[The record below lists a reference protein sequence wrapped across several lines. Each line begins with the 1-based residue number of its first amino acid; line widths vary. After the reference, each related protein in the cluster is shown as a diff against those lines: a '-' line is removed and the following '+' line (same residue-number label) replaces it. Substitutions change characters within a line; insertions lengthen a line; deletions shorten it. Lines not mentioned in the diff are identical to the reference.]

1 MTIARKI
8 TALVLTTVLT
18 GPVYALSLLDAY
30 EAALEHDPTYRSAF
44 HESEA
49 GKQNEII
56 TRASL
61 LPNLAITHTDS
72 KSIGTNSQGTASP
85 ANPRELNFH
94 SQVSALTL
102 RQPIIN
108 MEAVAGYRQG
118 QAQTNS
124 SRSRFTGQ
132 SQQLIVRLVEA
143 YFEALL
149 AQHHLKLAQAQLDS
163 LTELKRVNENMLL
176 KGEGTTTDV
185 LETQSR
191 HAQAQARL
199 IEAQDE
205 VEVAQ
210 LRLESMIGRE
220 ATRLHYLSDIF
231 RADMVFLPGFEDW
244 RALALDR
251 NAELVTQR
259 HIVQSGKEEIRKSF
273 AGHTPRVDFVAS
285 LSRNKSASFIT
296 FDRDVE
302 LATVGV
308 EVNLPLYA
316 GGRVNALTNQAK
328 ANHARAEAELDAIM
342 DNVLVELR
350 RQYQRVYSSVRRIES
365 LELAVKSAK
374 LLIHATEKSIQGGIR
389 INLDLLDAQE
399 QFFNSEINL
408 AEAKYNFLLA
418 YLRLN
423 LAAGTLVL
431 DDLRKIASYFKPADS
446 TPENLT
452 TTGALVK

>member
-8 TALVLTTVLT
+8 TIMVFTAVLT
-18 GPVYALSLLDAY
+18 GPAQALSLLDAY

-49 GKQNEII
+49 GEQNEVIS
-56 TRASL
+56 RASL
-61 LPNLAITHTDS
+61 LPNLTITHTDS
-72 KSIGTNSQGTASP
+72 KSVGNNIQGTNGTT
-85 ANPRELNFH
+85 NPRDLNFH

-124 SRSRFTGQ
+124 SRARFTGQ
-132 SQQLIVRLVEA
+132 SQQLIVRLVEV
-143 YFEALL
+143 YFETLL
-149 AQHHLKLAQAQLDS
+149 AQHRLKLAQAQLDS

-191 HAQAQARL
+191 HALAQAQL

-205 VEVAQ
+205 LYGAQ

-220 ATRLHYLSDIF
+220 AVQLHHLSDIF
-231 RADMVFLPGFEDW
+231 RADMVFLPNFEDW
-244 RALALDR
+244 RALAIDR
-251 NAELVTQR
+251 NAELATQR
-259 HIVQSGKEEIRKSF
+259 HIVQSGKEEIRKTY

-285 LSRNKSASFIT
+285 LSRNKAASFFT
-296 FDRDVE
+296 ADREVE

-316 GGRVNALTNQAK
+316 GGRVNALTDQAK

-374 LLIHATEKSIQGGIR
+374 LLVHATEKSIQGGIR
-389 INLDLLDAQE
+389 INLDLLDAQ
-399 QFFNSEINL
+399 QQLFNSEINL
-408 AEAKYNFLLA
+408 AEAKYHFLLA

-431 DDLRKIASYFKPADS
+431 EDLRKIASYFTPADS
-446 TPENLT
+446 APENLT
-452 TTGALVK
+452 TTGAMQK

>member
-8 TALVLTTVLT
+8 TIMVFTAVLT
-18 GPVYALSLLDAY
+18 GPAQALSLLDAY

-49 GKQNEII
+49 GEQNEVIS
-56 TRASL
+56 RASL
-61 LPNLAITHTDS
+61 LPNLTITHTDS
-72 KSIGTNSQGTASP
+72 KSVGNNIQGTNGTT
-85 ANPRELNFH
+85 NPRDLNFH

-124 SRSRFTGQ
+124 SRARFTGQ
-132 SQQLIVRLVEA
+132 SQQLIVRLVEV
-143 YFEALL
+143 YFETLL
-149 AQHHLKLAQAQLDS
+149 AQHRLKLAQAQLDS

-191 HAQAQARL
+191 HALAQAQL

-205 VEVAQ
+205 LYVAQ

-220 ATRLHYLSDIF
+220 AVQLHHLSDIF
-231 RADMVFLPGFEDW
+231 RADMVFLPNFEDW
-244 RALALDR
+244 RALAIDR
-251 NAELVTQR
+251 NAELATQR
-259 HIVQSGKEEIRKSF
+259 HIVQSGKEEIRKTY

-285 LSRNKSASFIT
+285 LSRNKAASFFT
-296 FDRDVE
+296 ADREVE

-316 GGRVNALTNQAK
+316 GGRVNALTDQAK

-374 LLIHATEKSIQGGIR
+374 LLVHATEKSIQGGIR
-389 INLDLLDAQE
+389 INLDLLDAQ
-399 QFFNSEINL
+399 QQLFNSEINL
-408 AEAKYNFLLA
+408 AEAKYHFLLA

-431 DDLRKIASYFKPADS
+431 EDLRKIASYFTPADS
-446 TPENLT
+446 APENLT
-452 TTGALVK
+452 TTGAMQK

>member
-8 TALVLTTVLT
+8 TIMVFTAVLT
-18 GPVYALSLLDAY
+18 GPAQALSLLDAY
-30 EAALEHDPTYRSAF
+30 EAALAHDPTYRSAI

-49 GKQNEII
+49 GEQNEVIS
-56 TRASL
+56 RASL
-61 LPNLAITHTDS
+61 LPNLTITHTDS
-72 KSIGTNSQGTASP
+72 KSVGNNVQGTNGTN
-85 ANPRELNFH
+85 NPRDLNFH
-94 SQVSALTL
+94 SQISALTL

-124 SRSRFTGQ
+124 SRARFTGQ
-132 SQQLIVRLVEA
+132 SQQLIVRLVEV
-143 YFEALL
+143 YFETLL
-149 AQHHLKLAQAQLDS
+149 AQHRLKLAQAQLDS

-191 HAQAQARL
+191 HALAQAQL

-205 VEVAQ
+205 VDVAR

-220 ATRLHYLSDIF
+220 ATQLHHLSDIF
-231 RADMVFLPGFEDW
+231 RADMVFLPNFEDW

-259 HIVQSGKEEIRKSF
+259 HIVQSGKEEIRRTY
-273 AGHTPRVDFVAS
+273 AGHTPRVDLVAS
-285 LSRNKSASFIT
+285 LSRNKAASFFT
-296 FDRDVE
+296 TDREVE

-316 GGRVNALTNQAK
+316 GGRVNALTDQAK

-374 LLIHATEKSIQGGIR
+374 LLVHATEKSIQGGIR
-389 INLDLLDAQE
+389 INLDLLDAQ
-399 QFFNSEINL
+399 QQLFNSEINL
-408 AEAKYNFLLA
+408 AEAKYHFLLA

-431 DDLRKIASYFKPADS
+431 EDLRKIASYFTPADS
-446 TPENLT
+446 APENLT
-452 TTGALVK
+452 TTGAMQK

>member
-1 MTIARKI
+1 MNMVRTITVIVFTVALINPAR
-8 TALVLTTVLT
+8 
-18 GPVYALSLLDAY
+18 ALSLLDAY
-30 EAALEHDPTYRSAF
+30 EAALAHDPTYRSAI

-49 GKQNEII
+49 GEQTEVI

-61 LPNLAITHTDS
+61 LPNLTITHTDS
-72 KSIGTNSQGTASP
+72 KSIGTNSQGTTNP

-132 SQQLIVRLVEA
+132 SQQLIVRLVEV
-143 YFEALL
+143 YFETLL
-149 AQHHLKLAQAQLDS
+149 AQHRLKLAQAQLDS
-163 LTELKRVNENMLL
+163 LAELKRVNENMLL

-191 HAQAQARL
+191 HALAQAQL

-205 VEVAQ
+205 LDVAQ
-210 LRLESMIGRE
+210 LRLESIIGRE
-220 ATRLHYLSDIF
+220 AIQLHHLSDIF
-231 RADMVFLPGFEDW
+231 RADMIFLPGFEDW
-244 RALALDR
+244 RAIAIDR

-259 HIVQSGKEEIRKSF
+259 HIVQSGKEEIRKSY

-316 GGRVNALTNQAK
+316 GGRVNALTDQAK

-365 LELAVKSAK
+365 LELAVKSAR
-374 LLIHATEKSIQGGIR
+374 LLVHATEKSIQGGIR
-389 INLDLLDAQE
+389 INLDLLDAQQ
-399 QFFNSEINL
+399 QFFNSQINL

-431 DDLRKIASYFKPADS
+431 DDLRKIASYFTPADP
-446 TPENLT
+446 TLE
-452 TTGALVK
+452 

>member
-1 MTIARKI
+1 MKIANNI
-8 TALVLTTVLT
+8 TAILLTAILSM
-18 GPVYALSLLDAY
+18 PAHALSLLDAY
-30 EAALEHDPTYRSAF
+30 EAALDHDPTYRSAF
-44 HESEA
+44 HENVAGEQAEA
-49 GKQNEII
+49 IG
-56 TRASL
+56 RAGL
-61 LPNLAITHTDS
+61 LPNLSITHTDS
-72 KSIGTNSQGTASP
+72 KSIGTNRQSTPNTGLPT
-85 ANPRELNFH
+85 NLNFH

-102 RQPIIN
+102 RQPIMN
-108 MEAVAGYRQG
+108 MEAVASYRQG
-118 QAQTNS
+118 QAQSNS

-143 YFEALL
+143 YFGTLL
-149 AQHHLKLAQAQLDS
+149 AQHQLTLAQSQLDS

-191 HAQAQARL
+191 HALAQAGL

-205 VEVAQ
+205 FAVAQ
-210 LRLESMIGRE
+210 LQLEAIIGME
-220 ATRLHYLSDIF
+220 ATQLHYLSDVF
-231 RADMVFLPGFEDW
+231 HPETVFLPDFDEW
-244 RALALDR
+244 HAIAIDR

-259 HIVQSGKEEIRKSF
+259 HVVQSGKEEIRRSY

-308 EVNLPLYA
+308 EVTLPLYA
-316 GGRVNALTNQAK
+316 GGRVNAQTVQAK
-328 ANHARAEAELDAIM
+328 ANHARAEAELEAMRDG
-342 DNVLVELR
+342 VLVELR
-350 RQYQRVYSSVRRIES
+350 RQYQLVLSSVRRIES

-374 LLIHATEKSIQGGIR
+374 LLVHATEQSIRGGIR
-389 INLDLLDAQE
+389 INLDLLDAQ
-399 QFFNSEINL
+399 QQLFNSQLNL

-431 DDLRKIASYFKPADS
+431 DDLRKIASYFKPTDSKPADS
-446 TPENLT
+446 APQ
-452 TTGALVK
+452 

>member
-1 MTIARKI
+1 MNMVRTITVI
-8 TALVLTTVLT
+8 VFTAALIN
-18 GPVYALSLLDAY
+18 PAQALSLLDAY
-30 EAALEHDPTYRSAF
+30 EAALAHDPTYRSAI

-49 GKQNEII
+49 GEQTEVI

-61 LPNLAITHTDS
+61 LPNLTITHTDS
-72 KSIGTNSQGTASP
+72 KSTGTNSQGTANP

-108 MEAVAGYRQG
+108 LEAVAGYRQG

-132 SQQLIVRLVEA
+132 SQQLIVRLVEV
-143 YFEALL
+143 YFETLL
-149 AQHHLKLAQAQLDS
+149 AQHRLQLAQAQLDS
-163 LTELKRVNENMLL
+163 LAELKRVNENMLL

-191 HAQAQARL
+191 HALAQAQL

-205 VEVAQ
+205 LDVAQ
-210 LRLESMIGRE
+210 LRLESIIGRE
-220 ATRLHYLSDIF
+220 AIQLHHLSDIF
-231 RADMVFLPGFEDW
+231 RADMIFLPGFEDW
-244 RALALDR
+244 RAIAIDR

-259 HIVQSGKEEIRKSF
+259 HIVQSGKEEIRKSY

-316 GGRVNALTNQAK
+316 GGRVNALTDQAK

-365 LELAVKSAK
+365 LELAVKSAR
-374 LLIHATEKSIQGGIR
+374 LLVHATEKSIQGGIR
-389 INLDLLDAQE
+389 INLDLLDAQQ
-399 QFFNSEINL
+399 QFFNSQINL

-431 DDLRKIASYFKPADS
+431 DDLRKIASYFTPADP
-446 TPENLT
+446 TLE
-452 TTGALVK
+452 

>member
-8 TALVLTTVLT
+8 TIMVFTAVLT
-18 GPVYALSLLDAY
+18 GPAQALSLLDAY

-49 GKQNEII
+49 GEQNEVIS
-56 TRASL
+56 RASL
-61 LPNLAITHTDS
+61 LPNLTITHTDS
-72 KSIGTNSQGTASP
+72 KSVGNNIQGTNGTT
-85 ANPRELNFH
+85 NPRDLNFH

-124 SRSRFTGQ
+124 SRARFTGQ
-132 SQQLIVRLVEA
+132 SQQLIVRLVEV
-143 YFEALL
+143 YFETLL
-149 AQHHLKLAQAQLDS
+149 AQHRLKLAQAQLDS

-191 HAQAQARL
+191 HALAQAQL

-205 VEVAQ
+205 LYVAQ

-220 ATRLHYLSDIF
+220 AVQLHHLSDIF
-231 RADMVFLPGFEDW
+231 RADMVFLPNFEDW
-244 RALALDR
+244 RALAIDR
-251 NAELVTQR
+251 NAELATQR
-259 HIVQSGKEEIRKSF
+259 HIVQSGKEEIRKTY

-285 LSRNKSASFIT
+285 LSRNKAASFFT
-296 FDRDVE
+296 ADREVE

-316 GGRVNALTNQAK
+316 GGRVNALTDQAK

-374 LLIHATEKSIQGGIR
+374 LLVHATEKSIQGGIR
-389 INLDLLDAQE
+389 INLDLLDAQ
-399 QFFNSEINL
+399 QQLFNSEINL
-408 AEAKYNFLLA
+408 AEAKYHFLLA

-431 DDLRKIASYFKPADS
+431 EDLRKIASYF
-446 TPENLT
+446 TPTSAIQE
-452 TTGALVK
+452 